1 MLSALSLLSAG
12 RRVVSRFVP
21 CLLLLGWFTAVPTTH
36 GQTPTDITKL
46 IDRLV
51 QLDSIDLAKE
61 VKYRP
66 GLQPSLH
73 AFDADES
80 AMKVLKNP
88 YEVQGRNEPGAAG
101 WYRVSF
107 VVPEKLG
114 KFAIPAAGYNLG
126 VESNCLGSWE
136 VYTYKNGKPA
146 GSAAA
151 TGVTGFWTQGNMLA
165 NARQPPTAWM
175 SNAPLPCKAGDQIT
189 LAILVT
195 PTPLGRGSPEGFALR
210 QLRLR
215 FALAHTFSRQPFYA
229 SLHNV
234 HAKLSTLQEPELK
247 AFQEKI
253 EGPLARLDALSKAA
267 DTEQLGNLTNAMKAA
282 TKEINDVLNASK

>member
-1 MLSALSLLSAG
+1 MLSKLAHALQ
-12 RRVVSRFVP
+12 VVGKHLASPLIACVLF
-21 CLLLLGWFTAVPTTH
+21 LGWATTAPA
-36 GQTPTDITKL
+36 QTPADISKL

-73 AFDADES
+73 ALDADES
-80 AMKVLKNP
+80 AMKVLKDP

-114 KFAIPAAGYNLG
+114 KFAVPAGGFNLG

-136 VYTYKNGKPA
+136 IYTYLNGKPA
-146 GSAAA
+146 GSAMAS
-151 TGVTGFWTQGNMLA
+151 GVSNVWAQGNVLA
-165 NARQPPTAWM
+165 TSRQPPTAWM
-175 SNAPLPCKAGDQIT
+175 SNAPLPCKPGDKIT
-189 LAILVT
+189 VAILAT
-195 PTPLGRGSPEGFALR
+195 PAPLGGGSPDGFALR

-215 FALAHTFSRQPFYA
+215 FALGHTFARQPFYA

-234 HAKLSTLQEPELK
+234 HAKLSTLKDAELK

-253 EGPLARLDALSKAA
+253 EGPLARLDALVKAA
-267 DTEQLGNLTNAMKAA
+267 DTEKLDNLTNAMKAA
-282 TKEINDVLNASK
+282 TQELNQALKASK